1 VTQRYPDLSQVD
13 ARTIAEFSGGN
24 PRVALALASQIEKTE
39 TVTGLSEEELFKR
52 LFQQRHDPDP
62 SLLSIAQACSLVYSF
77 EGEKLDANEAELPVL
92 GSLIGKAADEVYA
105 GVAELRRRDLVQ
117 ARAQWRAVL
126 PHAIANRLAKMALQ
140 NIPPA
145 KVQSLLVD
153 NASERL
159 LRSFSRRLGYLD
171 DSKEAKAIIQAWLVP
186 DGLLSNVANLNDL
199 GQAML
204 SNIAPVAPEAV
215 LSALENALSGADE
228 ATLRSCTHFV
238 RLLRSL
244 AYEPTFFERALALLV
259 HFAALPSDDESESE
273 AMGVVESLFH
283 IMLSGTHA
291 PIEMRVKAVEALL
304 GSEDTNM
311 RIPGVK
317 ALEALMKTSHFSSHY
332 EFDFGARSRDYGY
345 HPKAGKDV
353 QAWFDAVLKLASMFA
368 LSGRSVAGD
377 VQKAIAREFRGLW
390 NNAGHAED
398 LDRLARDIAAKSF
411 WRDGWIA
418 HARSARMTARP

>member
-1 VTQRYPDLSQVD
+1 
-13 ARTIAEFSGGN
+13 
-24 PRVALALASQIEKTE
+24 
-39 TVTGLSEEELFKR
+39 
-52 LFQQRHDPDP
+52 
-62 SLLSIAQACSLVYSF
+62 
-77 EGEKLDANEAELPVL
+77 
-92 GSLIGKAADEVYA
+92 
-105 GVAELRRRDLVQ
+105 
-117 ARAQWRAVL
+117 
-126 PHAIANRLAKMALQ
+126 MALQ

-171 DSKEAKAIIQAWLVP
+171 DSKEAKAIVQAWLVP

-238 RLLRSL
+238 RLMRSL

-259 HFAALPSDDESESE
+259 QFAALPSGDESESE

-304 GSEDTNM
+304 GSEDANM

-332 EFDFGARSRDYGY
+332 EFDFGARSRD
-345 HPKAGKDV
+345 
-353 QAWFDAVLKLASMFA
+353 
-368 LSGRSVAGD
+368 
-377 VQKAIAREFRGLW
+377 
-390 NNAGHAED
+390 
-398 LDRLARDIAAKSF
+398 
-411 WRDGWIA
+411 
-418 HARSARMTARP
+418 